1 MIFISY
7 TSLVA
12 SAANSEVDIGF
23 CWTLYSWYRPL
34 LPFTICLIGAG
45 IVDAILPYPDL
56 RGTHSFG
63 GITYTTIRE
72 VRHAYTLYQSLGN
85 IYLVYTKQ
93 TVLDLTQRQMTIPQA
108 KPFGIIIIT
117 CTKHTTWLL
126 ITQTTTFAK
135 PARWAPRLSIYSM
148 YLVKSLNS
156 SIVGRNTMIRGMA
169 DLLADVCWTFSIIN
183 LQSTIISLQ

>member
-1 MIFISY
+1 MTKLKAIIMWKKNVSQQKSGSGWILYVGYLYPVYLAKINICPSLLSTETEYMIFISY

-34 LPFTICLIGAG
+34 LPFIICLIGAG

-93 TVLDLTQRQMTIPQA
+93 TMLLDLRDKWQ
-108 KPFGIIIIT
+108 
-117 CTKHTTWLL
+117 
-126 ITQTTTFAK
+126 
-135 PARWAPRLSIYSM
+135 
-148 YLVKSLNS
+148 
-156 SIVGRNTMIRGMA
+156 SIVP
-169 DLLADVCWTFSIIN
+169 N
-183 LQSTIISLQ
+183 LSA